1 MDKTAKSQQN
11 NLRGRVTRKMLWDAL
26 FLLIEEKHFDQIS
39 VKDICQRSE
48 VNRSTFYNHFDS
60 KFDLLEYGIE
70 HIMPVDAHLIEASRA
85 RIQDG
90 NPNASPHEQL
100 FKYVY
105 AHQRFFRN
113 IFVAKGTSDYI
124 FKSMVAGTAEFLG
137 AGSHMS
143 DDGMPLEIKA
153 QMYFGAI
160 STLTTW
166 WLKNNCEVPVE
177 DLIRYVDMT
186 IKY

>member
-1 MDKTAKSQQN
+1 MENVQKSGQGDF
-11 NLRGRVTRKMLWDAL
+11 RGRVTRKMLWDAL
-26 FLLIEEKHFDQIS
+26 FSLLEEKHFDQIS
-39 VKDICQRSE
+39 VKDICTRSQ

-70 HIMPVDAHLIEASRA
+70 HIMPVDAHLLDASRA
-85 RIQDG
+85 RIEKND
-90 NPNASPHEQL
+90 PNASPHAQL

-105 AHQRFFRN
+105 AHQSFFRN
-113 IFVAKGTSDYI
+113 IFVVKGTSDYI
-124 FKSMVAGTAEFLG
+124 FSSMVAGTAEFLG
-137 AGSHMS
+137 AGKNTC
-143 DDGMPLEIKA
+143 DDGMPLGIKA

-166 WLKNNCEVPVE
+166 WLKNNCEIPVE